1 MEKRYA
7 VTKRRA
13 ALIARDQNNKATAAI
28 TRVRQQGLGIKQ
40 AKWMH
45 SRGGKKPRQSHV
57 EANGQLYDVDKGMY
71 IDGAWIRPGE
81 LINCRCVAQSVIPG
95 FEE

>member
-1 MEKRYA
+1 MSID
-7 VTKRRA
+7 
-13 ALIARDQNNKATAAI
+13 L
-28 TRVRQQGLGIKQ
+28 RQ
-40 AKWMH
+40 
-45 SRGGKKPRQSHV
+45 
-57 EANGQLYDVDKGMY
+57 Y